1 MKKRSKIISGAIA
14 LLILIAVG
22 SFFIYVS
29 IYYRADELALAI
41 LDQEDTEL
49 VGDDLLLLSSDKA
62 GDIGFI
68 FYPGAKV
75 EFTAYLPILD
85 QIKEETNISCFLV
98 KMPFNMAIFDA
109 NRADAIIEQYS
120 EIDKWYIGGHSMGG
134 AMASDYAA
142 QNPDKV
148 EGLILMGAYIY
159 GDYPD
164 ENTLTIYGTL
174 NSSVA
179 EKIDYRE
186 NIIAIEGGNHAQFGN
201 YGKQNGDLD
210 AAISRQKQQDI
221 TVQAIREFLAL
232 REN

>member
-179 EKIDYRE
+179 EKIDYSE

-210 AAISRQKQQDI
+210 AAISRQKQQEI

>member
-179 EKIDYRE
+179 EKIDYSE